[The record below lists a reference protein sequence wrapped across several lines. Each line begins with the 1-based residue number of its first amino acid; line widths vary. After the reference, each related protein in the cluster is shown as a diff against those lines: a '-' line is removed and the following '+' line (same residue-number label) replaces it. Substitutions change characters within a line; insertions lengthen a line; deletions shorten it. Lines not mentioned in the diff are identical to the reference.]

1 MEKPKSEK
9 EAETLEAPE
18 SRKLNMEEKRKLEKL
33 LIEDIDSATARY
45 NAITT
50 EERKALIERL
60 QRTPSAEAKALYA
73 RRNLAVKQR
82 EQLDEKL
89 DALGYDVNYLGNL
102 VVNTSGTTTKQLAE
116 FDDGADEMRRS
127 LATLKRSYVI
137 KLFAD
142 HADTQSL
149 FGSLAKDLERLIG

>member
-9 EAETLEAPE
+9 QEETAEAPE

-45 NAITT
+45 DTIRS

-60 QRTPSAEAKALYA
+60 QRAPSAEAKTLFA

-82 EQLDEKL
+82 EELEEKL
-89 DALGYDVNYLGNL
+89 DALGYDVGYHG
-102 VVNTSGTTTKQLAE
+102 
-116 FDDGADEMRRS
+116 
-127 LATLKRSYVI
+127 
-137 KLFAD
+137 
-142 HADTQSL
+142 
-149 FGSLAKDLERLIG
+149 DLT

>member
-1 MEKPKSEK
+1 MQEP
-9 EAETLEAPE
+9 
-18 SRKLNMEEKRKLEKL
+18 RKLNMEEKRKLEKL
-33 LIEDIDSATARY
+33 LIADIDSATARY
-45 NAITT
+45 DAVTK
-50 EERKALIERL
+50 EEREALIERL
-60 QRTPSAEAKALYA
+60 ERTPLAEAKALYE

-82 EQLDEKL
+82 EELEKKL
-89 DALGYDVNYLGNL
+89 NALGYDVNYHGDLA
-102 VVNTSGTTTKQLAE
+102 VNRSGTTVKQLAE
-116 FDDGADEMRRS
+116 FDDRADEMRRS